1 MYEDESEDVFKEQK
15 GISTSRM
22 EVIGGVK
29 GSFEIGNLLKDIS
42 KALKVKRIPSR
53 EFPKFKKYF
62 SISVD

>member
-42 KALKVKRIPSR
+42 KALKVKRIPLENFLNLKDTL
-53 EFPKFKKYF
+53 EFQ
-62 SISVD
+62 